1 LDLLLIKDDKRIGV
15 ECKRMDAPKLTP
27 SMRTAMQDLEL
38 NKLIVVYPGSQSYS
52 LAKEITV
59 MPLTQAVSGKI

>member
-1 LDLLLIKDDKRIGV
+1 LLKDNKRIGV

-27 SMRTAMQDLEL
+27 SMRTAIQDLEL
-38 NKLIVVYPGSQSYS
+38 DKLIVVYPGSQPYS
-52 LAKEITV
+52 LAKGITV